1 MTLITETGD
10 GIAGAT
16 SYVSLADAD
25 SHFAALALDDWSTAV
40 DGQREQALIRASLHI
55 DSYSYPG
62 RVLSWDQGL
71 KWPRSAVY
79 DREGRALVGLPH
91 ALRTAALELAAVF
104 LQDAEGLDG
113 RRRVKEKLGALEL
126 TYEVGGRSGSF
137 VYRLLRQIGARVSA
151 QTLARG

>member
-1 MTLITETGD
+1 MTLITETGV

-25 SHFAALALDDWSTAV
+25 SHFAALALDDWSSAT

-55 DSYSYPG
+55 DSYNYPG
-62 RVLSWDQGL
+62 TVLNWQQGL
-71 KWPRSAVY
+71 KWPRSSAY
-79 DREGRALVGLPH
+79 DRDGRAISGLPH
-91 ALRTAALELAAVF
+91 ALRIAALELAATF
-104 LQDAEGLDG
+104 IDDGQGLDG
-113 RRRVKEKLGALEL
+113 RRTAKEKLGALEL
-126 TYEVGGRSGSF
+126 TYEATGRRGSF